1 MTMKSASILALILTF
16 AAQLTAGQTYFVSP
30 AGNDAAAGTSE
41 TTAWKTVAKVNAA
54 ILAPGDSV
62 AFQRGGVWQESLQ
75 PSASGTA
82 EAPITFTAYGEG
94 ALPRFDGSDEVTAAG
109 TRIDTGAPF
118 SAVLL
123 EGAFLRTPVDWS
135 AEGAMLILQR
145 EVAPGAK
152 LRVVR
157 RENAVNLQGLRHLVL
172 KYLHVDATAKMH
184 GGYNFRVEG
193 CEDILVEDC
202 LATRGGKH
210 HFGVINSTRVT
221 LRRCRASLVMPDQG
235 RGGASAFV
243 SYSDHR
249 RKGDTSLYEDCI
261 VENYADTPDGKGA
274 YPAFVTHGEGIG
286 RVEILRLVSRGAGLT
301 FNNLESGAEL
311 ILRESRIEDAEV
323 GIYGKN
329 CLVRSLEI
337 RRGVL
342 TLGGEGN
349 RVEYARLLN
358 LNPGFAGYQAAIVNT
373 GTKNVLEDC
382 EVVLDP
388 AAKPFNAALALVSP
402 ESALTWRRCAFRT
415 PSCVVRT
422 LFPDVPAAGCVAED
436 NAYPAN
442 ATFHVKGVE
451 KPLDLAAWRALGLDL
466 K

>member
-1 MTMKSASILALILTF
+1 MKPASILALLLSLSPPLTGGETF
-16 AAQLTAGQTYFVSP
+16 YVSP
-30 AGNDAAAGTSE
+30 AGDDAAAGTSE
-41 TTAWKTVAKVNAA
+41 ATPWKTVAKVNAA
-54 ILAPGDSV
+54 ALAPGDTI

-75 PSASGTA
+75 PAASGTA

-94 ALPRFDGSDEVTAAG
+94 ELPRFDGSDELAVAG
-109 TRIDTGAPF
+109 LRIDTGAPF

-123 EGAFLRTPVDWS
+123 DGAFLRTPQDWT
-135 AEGAMLILQR
+135 AEGSTLVLPR
-145 EVAPGAK
+145 ELPSGAK

-157 RENAVNLQGLRHLVL
+157 RENAVSLQGLRHLVL
-172 KYLHVDATAKMH
+172 KYLHADATAKMH
-184 GGYNFRVEG
+184 GGYGFRIEG
-193 CEDILVEDC
+193 CEDVLVEDC

-210 HFGVINSTRVT
+210 HFGVINSTGVT

-249 RKGDTSLYEDCI
+249 RMGDTSLYEDCV
-261 VENYADTPDGKGA
+261 VEDYADAPDGKGM

-286 RVEILRLVSRGAGLT
+286 RVEIVRLVSLGAGLT

-329 CLVRSLEI
+329 CLVRILEL

-349 RVEYARLLN
+349 RIEYARLLD

-373 GTKNVLEDC
+373 GTKNVLENC

-415 PSCVVRT
+415 PSCVVRV
-422 LFPDVPAAGCVAED
+422 LFPDVRAAGCVAEG
-436 NAYPAN
+436 NAYPAD

-451 KPLDLAAWRALGLDL
+451 NPLDLAAWREFGLDAE
-466 K
+466 